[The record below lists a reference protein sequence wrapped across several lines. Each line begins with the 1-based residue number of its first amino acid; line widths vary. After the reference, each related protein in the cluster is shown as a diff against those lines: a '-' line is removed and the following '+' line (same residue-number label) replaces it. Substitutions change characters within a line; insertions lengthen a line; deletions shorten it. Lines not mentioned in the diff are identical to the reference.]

1 MAQTQKKLF
10 NLDPTLL
17 RKAQKALGTKTATE
31 TVKKA
36 LESVAVDEEIW
47 RVMNKMVQLE
57 PKPIDFIRYR
67 KKC

>member
-17 RKAQKALGTKTATE
+17 RNAQKALGTKTATE

-47 RVMNKMVQLE
+47 RVMNKMARLE
-57 PKPIDFIRYR
+57 PKPIDFTRYR
-67 KKC
+67 KK

>member
-47 RVMNKMVQLE
+47 GVMNKMARLE
-57 PKPIDFIRYR
+57 PKPIDFTRYH
-67 KKC
+67 KK

>member
-1 MAQTQKKLF
+1 MAQTQKRLF
-10 NLDPTLL
+10 NLDPNLI

-47 RVMNKMVQLE
+47 RVMNRMAQLKR
-57 PKPIDFIRYR
+57 KPIDCTRYR
-67 KKC
+67 EK

>member
-10 NLDPTLL
+10 NLDPALL

-47 RVMNKMVQLE
+47 RVMNKMAQIE
-57 PKPIDFIRYR
+57 PKPVDFARYR
-67 KKC
+67 KN